1 MLRCWAGFIC
11 VRKNDIKYIAV
22 PSKLIAI
29 NFELLHLINRT
40 CNFRAEAYTEPCQ
53 TSKMDLF
60 CENKKLI
67 PILTRRW
74 IHFWGNSHLK
84 GVLENRC
91 YEIFSQSTWK
101 ITMKNF
107 IFSKVAGWQ
116 SATFSRVPWGFYLT
130 KNVWNLC
137 FSPVSFLG
145 KNIRNGDCATLL
157 KMNFF
162 KDIFQ
167 GFWMKISPG
176 NFQDSCL

>member
-1 MLRCWAGFIC
+1 MLRCWVGFIC

-91 YEIFSQSTWK
+91 HEICSQSTWK

-116 SATFSRVPWGFYLT
+116 SVTFSRVFWGFYLIKKFVT
-130 KNVWNLC
+130 IV
-137 FSPVSFLG
+137 FFAAFFL
-145 KNIRNGDCATLL
+145 
-157 KMNFF
+157 M
-162 KDIFQ
+162 
-167 GFWMKISPG
+167 
-176 NFQDSCL
+176 